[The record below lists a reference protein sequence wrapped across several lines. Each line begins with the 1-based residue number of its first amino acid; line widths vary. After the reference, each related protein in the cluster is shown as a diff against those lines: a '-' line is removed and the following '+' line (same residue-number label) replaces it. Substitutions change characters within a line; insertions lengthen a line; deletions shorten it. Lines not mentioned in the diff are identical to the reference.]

1 MSKPLIPA
9 RQCKPIHEYQAICQI
24 AQTVDLC
31 KLPDITETAVRRDLE
46 WLEQKTFWQYV
57 HHGDTI
63 LNQRLTF
70 ELEYMQRTQNHFES
84 LLAITNPISA

>member
-9 RQCKPIHEYQAICQI
+9 RQCKPIREYQAICQI

-31 KLPDITETAVRRDLE
+31 KLPDIPETTVRRDLE
-46 WLEQKTFWQYV
+46 WLEQKTFWKYV

-63 LNQRLTF
+63 LNQRLIF
-70 ELEYMQRTQNHFES
+70 EIEYIQRTQDHFEN
-84 LLAITNPISA
+84 LPVIADPIPA